1 MQVLLSKLGRVLL
14 PLLTPFDDDGGAG
27 SVNEQAFAELVDYV
41 IEKEYADSLIV
52 TGSTGEFYALSHEER
67 VLAFQVVKEA
77 NAGRLPLIAGT
88 GAVTTQE
95 AIAYTKQAEDLGYDC
110 VMVVSPYY
118 QRATQEGL
126 YQHFKAV
133 AAATRLPVM
142 VYNIPL
148 FTGVNVEAGTLG
160 RLVRDVPN
168 ILGIKEE
175 AGINPTQTT
184 EYKLVVPE
192 EFTIFCG
199 DDTMVLQTFPQGAVG
214 VVSGG
219 SHVVGDLMK
228 RMIQLYL
235 QGDVEGASAIYL
247 DVFSFFRSLTPA
259 GRVNPIP
266 VLKTVVTLT
275 SGIDLGA
282 PRLPSLGATEE
293 ELAAIR
299 MVLEPL
305 GKLPA
310 AK

>member
-1 MQVLLSKLGRVLL
+1 MQLLLEKLGRVLL
-14 PLLTPFDDDGGAG
+14 PLLTPFDDQDQ
-27 SVNEQAFAELVDYV
+27 VNTQALTDLVDFV
-41 IEKEYADSLIV
+41 IERDYVDSLIV
-52 TGSTGEFYALSHEER
+52 TGTTGEFYALSHEER
-67 VLAFQVVKEA
+67 ILAFKTVKEA

-88 GAVTTQE
+88 GTVTTREAVAYTQE
-95 AIAYTKQAEDLGYDC
+95 AEALGYDC
-110 VMVVSPYY
+110 VMVVLPYY
-118 QRATQEGL
+118 QKATQEGL
-126 YQHFKAV
+126 YRHLKAV
-133 AAATRLPVM
+133 AAATELPVM
-142 VYNIPL
+142 IYNIPL
-148 FTGVNVEAGTLG
+148 FTGVNLNAETLG
-160 RLVRDVPN
+160 RLVHDAPN

-184 EYKLVVPE
+184 EYKLVAPE

-228 RMIQLYL
+228 RMIQLYVE
-235 QGDVEGASAIYL
+235 GDVEGASSIYL
-247 DVFSFFRSLTPA
+247 DMFPFFDSLTPA

-282 PRLPSLGATEE
+282 PRLPSLGATED
-293 ELAAIR
+293 ELAAIKR
-299 MVLEPL
+299 VLESL

-310 AK
+310 SG

>member
-1 MQVLLSKLGRVLL
+1 MQLLLEKLGRVLL
-14 PLLTPFDDDGGAG
+14 PLLTPFDDQDQ
-27 SVNEQAFAELVDYV
+27 VNTQALTDLVDFV
-41 IEKEYADSLIV
+41 IERDYVDSLIV
-52 TGSTGEFYALSHEER
+52 TGTTGEFYALSHEER
-67 VLAFQVVKEA
+67 ILAFKTVKEA

-88 GAVTTQE
+88 GTVTTREAVAYTQE
-95 AIAYTKQAEDLGYDC
+95 AEALGYDC
-110 VMVVSPYY
+110 VMVVLPYY
-118 QRATQEGL
+118 QKATQEGL
-126 YQHFKAV
+126 YRHFKAV
-133 AAATRLPVM
+133 AAATELPVM
-142 VYNIPL
+142 IYNIPL
-148 FTGVNVEAGTLG
+148 FTGVNLNAETLG
-160 RLVRDVPN
+160 RLVHDAPN

-184 EYKLVVPE
+184 EYKLVAPE

-228 RMIQLYL
+228 RMIQLYVE
-235 QGDVEGASAIYL
+235 GDVEGASSIYL
-247 DVFSFFRSLTPA
+247 DMFPFFDSLTPA

-282 PRLPSLGATEE
+282 PRLPSLGATED
-293 ELAAIR
+293 ELAAIKR
-299 MVLEPL
+299 VLESL

-310 AK
+310 SG

>member
-1 MQVLLSKLGRVLL
+1 MQVLLNKLGRVLL
-14 PLLTPFDDDGGAG
+14 PLLTPFDDRDR
-27 SVNEQAFAELVDYV
+27 VNAQAFADLIEFV
-41 IEKEYADSLIV
+41 IERDYADSLIV
-52 TGSTGEFYALSHEER
+52 AGSTGEFYALSYEER
-67 VLAFQVVKEA
+67 ILAFKTAKEA
-77 NAGRLPLIAGT
+77 NGGRLPLIAGT
-88 GAVTTQE
+88 GAVTTRE
-95 AIAYTKQAEDLGYDC
+95 AIAYTQEAEELGYDC

-118 QRATQEGL
+118 QKATQEGL
-126 YQHFKAV
+126 YRHFKAV

-142 VYNIPL
+142 IYNIPL
-148 FTGVNVEAGTLG
+148 FTGVNLEAETLG
-160 RLVRDVPN
+160 RLVREVPN

-184 EYKLVVPE
+184 EYKLLVPE

-228 RMIQLYL
+228 RMIQLYIE
-235 QGDVEGASAIYL
+235 GDVRGASAVYL
-247 DVFSFFRSLTPA
+247 DMFPFFRSLTPA

-282 PRLPSLGATEE
+282 PRLPSLGATED
-293 ELAAIR
+293 ELAAIKR
-299 MVLEPL
+299 VLESL

-310 AK
+310 AQ